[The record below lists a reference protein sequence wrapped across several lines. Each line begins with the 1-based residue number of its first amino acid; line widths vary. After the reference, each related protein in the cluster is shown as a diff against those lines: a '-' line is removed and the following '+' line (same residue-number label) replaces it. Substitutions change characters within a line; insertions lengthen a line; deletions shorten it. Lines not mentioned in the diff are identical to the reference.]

1 MHSALSACAT
11 WAESA
16 SASEYTATDPRPRLR
31 RLRMMRQAMAPRL
44 AISTL
49 SKPGGEGMG
58 VGAFSRGGGVQ
69 TVLGAGGGVRVEEYD
84 RRRLVGI
91 ARVVQLWAVREQ
103 HPDIHLGAKFDI
115 LSGAGHSVGKL
126 QPALRRD
133 RNVHEEI
140 DVRHQVPLAQTDAGI
155 GDGQ

>member
-16 SASEYTATDPRPRLR
+16 SASEYTATDPRARLR
-31 RLRMMRQAMAPRL
+31 RLRMMRQAMAPRV

-49 SKPGGEGMG
+49 SKPGGGGMG
-58 VGAFSRGGGVQ
+58 VGVFSRGGGVLP
-69 TVLGAGGGVRVEEYD
+69 VRASGAGIPDDEFD

-91 ARVVQLWAVREQ
+91 ARVVQLRAVREQ
-103 HPDIHLGAKFDI
+103 HPDIHLGAQFDI
-115 LSGAGHSVGKL
+115 LSGAGHAVGKL

-140 DVRHQVPLAQTDAGI
+140 DVRH
-155 GDGQ
+155 